1 MSENSAR
8 ATEAALAGSL
18 TNAEKV
24 RAFHELIGE
33 APPVAPSYPDDRLLA
48 LRRKLIEEEH
58 EEVMEALDR
67 LSAAKPE
74 ERERRFAAAAHE
86 LADLLYV
93 TYGALLWFGIDADE
107 VFAEVH
113 GANLR
118 KTAGPKREDGKQ
130 LKPPGWRPADVA
142 AVIERQRGRA
152 RRER

>member
-1 MSENSAR
+1 MSGNSAR
-8 ATEAALAGSL
+8 ATEAALAGTLS
-18 TNAEKV
+18 NAEKV
-24 RAFHELIGE
+24 REFHERIGE
-33 APPVAPSYPDDRLLA
+33 APPVVPSYPDERLLA

-67 LSAAKPE
+67 LAAATPE
-74 ERERRFAAAAHE
+74 ERDRRFAAAVHE

-93 TYGALLWFGIDADE
+93 TYGALVWFGIDADE

-152 RRER
+152 RREH